1 MPTPTKG
8 PRLGGGPAQEK
19 ALLANLATSL
29 FEHGR
34 IRTTE
39 AKAKRLRPYAEKL
52 ITFAKKG
59 DQHSRRQV
67 MTVIRDKSIVHT
79 LFTEIGPR
87 FANRPGGYTR
97 VVKIGPRSGDNAPMA
112 IIELVE
118 ALTVQQTAVGE
129 AEAATARSA
138 RGNVAAG
145 ATAAAAGTAPATEQ
159 VPAEEQTMLDDD
171 AAAETS
177 SAADEVPATDVSA
190 SEGGDQAAE
199 EGTSAQTAG
208 ATEESQA
215 EGDVDNDPSKA

>member
-59 DQHSRRQV
+59 DMASRRQV
-67 MTVIRDKSIVHT
+67 LTVIRDKSIVHT

-97 VVKIGPRSGDNAPMA
+97 IVKIGPRSGDNAPMA

-129 AEAATARSA
+129 AEAATSRAA
-138 RGNVAAG
+138 RGNVSVG
-145 ATAAAAGTAPATEQ
+145 EAAAATGTSAASEQ
-159 VPAEEQTMLDDD
+159 VPAEEQSVVDESTTASD
-171 AAAETS
+171 ET
-177 SAADEVPATDVSA
+177 PATDVSA
-190 SEGGDQAAE
+190 PEGGDQAAE

-215 EGDVDNDPSKA
+215 EGDPDNDPNKA

>member
-34 IRTTE
+34 IKTTE
-39 AKAKRLRPYAEKL
+39 AKAKKLRPYAEKL
-52 ITFAKKG
+52 ITFARKG

-138 RGNVAAG
+138 RGNVPAG

-159 VPAEEQTMLDDD
+159 VPAEEQSVVDESTTD
-171 AAAETS
+171 
-177 SAADEVPATDVSA
+177 SAASDETPATDVSA